1 MNEIDL
7 PSLKDVLPSAANAL
21 GHVLTESQ
29 FLPIPASRHVVV
41 ILIDGLGEISLNRH
55 SKAAAVFGSSGAVQL
70 QTEFPSTTPVALGS
84 LGTGL
89 PPGAHGF
96 VGASFWLPDSETM
109 LSPLKWGSE
118 PHPISMAPEP
128 TIFELAEASGIST
141 ATIGKMKHIN
151 SGITRSVLRG
161 SRYLAAEN
169 LEEMKVGIAQR
180 LRDTRL
186 SKQAGLTYAYWPELD
201 RVGHVHGPESSE
213 WIAEFQRVGLFVES
227 IASDLASDESCVVV
241 SDHGMVICP
250 PESRISIDD
259 EPNLMEGVRRIGGE
273 PRMRH
278 IYVEQGA
285 ELDVAH
291 TWKAVAGERAMILER
306 DQAIAQGLFRV
317 SDSEIKERIG
327 DFVVISLGD
336 TMFTSSTDPRTSSLL
351 GQHGSLSPEEMHIPF
366 RVFSGSG
373 A

>member
-1 MNEIDL
+1 MNEINP

-21 GHVLTESQ
+21 GHALTESQ
-29 FLPIPASRHVVV
+29 FLPIPPSRHVVV

-55 SKAAAVFGSSGAVQL
+55 LNAAAVFESSYKLQL

-96 VGASFWLPDSETM
+96 VGASFWLPDAETM

-151 SGITRSVLRG
+151 SGMTRSVLRG
-161 SRYLAAEN
+161 SQYLAAES
-169 LEEMKVGIAQR
+169 LEEMKVGIGQR
-180 LRDTRL
+180 LRDSRL
-186 SKQAGLTYAYWPELD
+186 NKQTGLTYAYWPELD

-213 WIAEFQRVGLFVES
+213 WIAELQRVAAFVES

-241 SDHGMVICP
+241 SDHGMVACP
-250 PESRISIDD
+250 PESRISIDSH
-259 EPNLMEGVRRIGGE
+259 PGLLAGVRRIGGE

-278 IYVEQGA
+278 VYVVQGA
-285 ELDVAH
+285 EQDVAH
-291 TWKAVAGERAMILER
+291 AWKAEAGERAMILER
-306 DQAIAQGLFRV
+306 DEAIDQGLFRV

-327 DFVVISLGD
+327 DLVVISLGD

-351 GQHGSLSPEEMHIPF
+351 GQHGSLSPEEMQIPF